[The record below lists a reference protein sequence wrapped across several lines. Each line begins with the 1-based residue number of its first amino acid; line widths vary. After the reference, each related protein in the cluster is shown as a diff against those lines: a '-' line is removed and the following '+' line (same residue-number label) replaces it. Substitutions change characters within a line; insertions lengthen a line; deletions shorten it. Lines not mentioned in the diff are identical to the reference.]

1 MEAVRFPGESSAYRS
16 AREELLRAE
25 RELRRHVEAVAAAR
39 RKLPLG
45 GVVPEDYVFE
55 EGGRNLED
63 TSPPHSVRLSELFAP
78 GKDTLVLY
86 NFMFSA
92 GMEQACRMCSALIDG
107 LNGNARHIEQRVNL
121 AIVAKSSIERIRAFA
136 RSRPWSN
143 LRFLS
148 SQKNNFNR
156 DYFGEAEDGSQNS
169 VIHTFV
175 KRGGQVHHFYSSELA
190 FLPSDAGQNQR
201 HVDLLWPLWNV
212 LDLTPEG
219 RGTDWFPQLTYAPT
233 TGR

>member
-16 AREELLRAE
+16 AREELLQAE

-45 GVVPEDYVFE
+45 GVAPEDYLFE

-86 NFMFSA
+86 NFMFSL

-107 LNGNARHIEQRVNL
+107 LNGNARHIEQRANL
-121 AIVAKSSIERIRAFA
+121 AIVASLPSSASGPSHAPGPGPTSASFPRRRTTSTATTLERPRTARKTQSSTPSSSAAGRCTTSTA
-136 RSRPWSN
+136 RS
-143 LRFLS
+143 
-148 SQKNNFNR
+148 
-156 DYFGEAEDGSQNS
+156 
-169 VIHTFV
+169 
-175 KRGGQVHHFYSSELA
+175 
-190 FLPSDAGQNQR
+190 LPSCRAMR
-201 HVDLLWPLWNV
+201 AK
-212 LDLTPEG
+212 TSATSTSCG
-219 RGTDWFPQLTYAPT
+219 RCGMSWT
-233 TGR
+233 